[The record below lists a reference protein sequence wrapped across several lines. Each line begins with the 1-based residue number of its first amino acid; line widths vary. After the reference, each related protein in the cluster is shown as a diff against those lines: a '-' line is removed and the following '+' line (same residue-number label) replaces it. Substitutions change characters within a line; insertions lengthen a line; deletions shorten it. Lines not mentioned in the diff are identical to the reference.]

1 MLLVF
6 DLSKVNFCSCYY
18 LPRFCKYRETKC
30 LPYMA
35 TPNQCAMLQFM
46 LENSKSSYAYSGINL
61 LSYAL
66 SAS

>member
-1 MLLVF
+1 
-6 DLSKVNFCSCYY
+6 
-18 LPRFCKYRETKC
+18 
-30 LPYMA
+30 MA

>member
-1 MLLVF
+1 
-6 DLSKVNFCSCYY
+6 
-18 LPRFCKYRETKC
+18 
-30 LPYMA
+30 MA

-66 SAS
+66 SASWGHLWVHSSWIFKLNKGLVIIGIGS